1 MFVSDVC
8 VCVQR
13 DVNMEVK
20 GQFLGLFGS
29 VGTISFK
36 LPHSHMPFFFLMQK
50 QEVYFSPFFFLN
62 IDSACVRKKNVFLN
76 RDYFA

>member
-1 MFVSDVC
+1 

-36 LPHSHMPFFFLMQK
+36 LPHSHMPFFFFNAKARGL
-50 QEVYFSPFFFLN
+50 FFTFFFFN